1 MGSLDFMILELE
13 VPDSVARLRLPDGVN
28 ARLQELLDKQ
38 DSSGALTDAE
48 RSEAEGLVDLTDF
61 LSLLHI
67 RMAGSDN
74 AAAA

>member
-1 MGSLDFMILELE
+1 MGNLAGMILELE

-48 RSEAEGLVDLTDF
+48 RNEAEGLVDLTDF
-61 LSLLHI
+61 LSLLRI
-67 RMAGSDN
+67 RVAGNGN
-74 AAAA
+74 AAGA